1 MLSAADIHVV
11 PLRTGLGSVSV
22 PSKTYSILAVGKPVI
37 AAIDEGSA
45 VARLLAD
52 ANAGVSI
59 PPDDV
64 GALLDAVDA
73 LVGDRKR
80 CEGLGAHGPQ
90 WVADHASPAAASM
103 AYEKVLAGEQ
113 TG

>member
-1 MLSAADIHVV
+1 
-11 PLRTGLGSVSV
+11 
-22 PSKTYSILAVGKPVI
+22 ILAVGKPVI

-80 CEGLGAHGPQ
+80 CRELGAHGPQ
-90 WVADHASPAAASM
+90 WVADHASPVAASL